1 MKIPSKMAISTT
13 ISTAIGFGVYYSIY
27 FQIIKSK
34 NIDIYKFI

>member
-1 MKIPSKMAISTT
+1 MKMPVKIT